1 MPPCSHVLR
10 LLVYA
15 VAAVLMQPAWAAEPQ
30 GGDRVALLPPIDFNM
45 EQDTFANEPVSDADP
60 DVTKP
65 RLSMLAYYR
74 TDTEIYFLAD
84 RVLDDQ

>member
-1 MPPCSHVLR
+1 
-10 LLVYA
+10 
-15 VAAVLMQPAWAAEPQ
+15 MQPAWAAEPQ

-65 RLSMLAYYR
+65 RPRSGSPFGSSAPVSIGGFWAPAVGIDGQPATLGINAEY
-74 TDTEIYFLAD
+74 
-84 RVLDDQ
+84 V

>member
-30 GGDRVALLPPIDFNM
+30 GSDRVALLPPIDFNM